1 MQNMGEHI
9 LLDLYACLED
19 RISTAEALTDN
30 AIKAF
35 SHVCECEET
44 PSCTTFDEEIVLT
57 VVTAQCHMILHAYPA
72 LGYVA
77 ADLYTYK
84 KTLRTKQFIK
94 DLRRALGAERIKSTS
109 IRRGDFGSQ
118 RDMKPRKKTNIT
130 ALGRVKRT
138 GAKLKRTGSNML
150 NKFKGKK
157 NK

>member
-94 DLRRALGAERIKSTS
+94 DLPVLLERSALSPLASGEAISGPNGT
-109 IRRGDFGSQ
+109 
-118 RDMKPRKKTNIT
+118 
-130 ALGRVKRT
+130 
-138 GAKLKRTGSNML
+138 
-150 NKFKGKK
+150 
-157 NK
+157 